1 MFFSKQQ
8 FRNFYP
14 KLEKFTRFQN
24 RIEIFEVDFEKP
36 WWHILLKQKGYL
48 IPQVLNE
55 IFLIA
60 FLTLIPLFL
69 VQIFTFKRLDYFLI
83 FGLVWA
89 VMNLIPWF
97 VFWSFYAPMVSQSTQ
112 SIYFSAVKYFL
123 TVDPIFHSTR
133 SSGQIIAKVTRG
145 SEVFE
150 DLIDRALFDLMKIFV
165 GLITTIIT
173 FIFLEKSF
181 AILACISYFII
192 GFFSILFRNW
202 ATQVTVPVMIQ
213 ADDLKKEIGVESLS
227 ANSYIRSSFATPEQV
242 LKIKSKSYKNGLVL
256 ATMWMS
262 HITADMIVR
271 MIYIVSFTLIG
282 LFAINKIQQGFDP
295 ILAGTIMVTYYFGS
309 RDLWT
314 FGRFLGKFLENVQK
328 LEDLFTFIRGFGKQ
342 SYPVLDSDLPK
353 VKS

>member
-8 FRNFYP
+8 LRNFYP
-14 KLEKFTRFQN
+14 KLEKITRFQN
-24 RIEIFEVDFEKP
+24 RIKIFDVDFEKP
-36 WWHILLKQKGYL
+36 WWHIILRQRKVI
-48 IPQVLNE
+48 IPLVLNE
-55 IFLIA
+55 IFLVS

-69 VQIFTFKRLDYFLI
+69 VQIIAFQRIDYFII
-83 FGLVWA
+83 FSIVWA
-89 VMNLIPWF
+89 IMNLIPWI
-97 VFWSFYAPMVSQSTQ
+97 VFWLTYAPMVSQSTQ

-123 TVDPIFHSTR
+123 TVDPIFHTTR

-150 DLIDRALFDLMKIFV
+150 DLVDRALFDLMKIFV

-181 AILACISYFII
+181 AILASISYFIV
-192 GFFSILFRNW
+192 GFFSIVLRNW
-202 ATQVTVPVMIQ
+202 ATQITVPQMIQ

-227 ANSYIRSSFATPEQV
+227 ANNYIRSSFATPEQV

-256 ATMWMS
+256 SNMWMA
-262 HITADMIVR
+262 HLTGDMIVR
-271 MIYIVSFTLIG
+271 MMYIISFLLIG
-282 LFAINKIQQGFDP
+282 VFAFNKIQNGFDP
-295 ILAGTIMVTYYFGS
+295 ILASTIIVTYYFGS

-328 LEDLFTFIRGFGKQ
+328 IEDLFSFIRGFGKQ

-353 VKS
+353 SGS

>member
-1 MFFSKQQ
+1 
-8 FRNFYP
+8 
-14 KLEKFTRFQN
+14 
-24 RIEIFEVDFEKP
+24 VDFEKP
-36 WWHILLKQKGYL
+36 WWDILLKQKRFL
-48 IPQVLNE
+48 IPQILNE

-89 VMNLIPWF
+89 VMSLIPWF

-112 SIYFSAVKYFL
+112 SIYYSAVKYFL
-123 TVDPIFHSTR
+123 TVDPIFHATK

-150 DLIDRALFDLMKIFV
+150 DLVDRALFDLMKIFV
-165 GLITTIIT
+165 GLITTIVT

-181 AILACISYFII
+181 AVLALISYLII
-192 GFFSILFRNW
+192 GYFSILFRNW
-202 ATQVTVPVMIQ
+202 ATKITVPKFIQ
-213 ADDLKKEIGVESLS
+213 EDDLKKEIGAESLS
-227 ANSYIRSSFATPEQV
+227 ANGYIRASFATPEQV
-242 LKIKSKSYKNGLVL
+242 LKIKSKSYKNALVL
-256 ATMWMS
+256 ANMWFSHMS
-262 HITADMIVR
+262 GDMVVR
-271 MIYIVSFTLIG
+271 MLYILSFSLIG
-282 LFAINKIQQGFDP
+282 LFAFYKIEQGFDP
-295 ILAGTIMVTYYFGS
+295 IQAGTIMLTYYFGS

-353 VKS
+353 SRS